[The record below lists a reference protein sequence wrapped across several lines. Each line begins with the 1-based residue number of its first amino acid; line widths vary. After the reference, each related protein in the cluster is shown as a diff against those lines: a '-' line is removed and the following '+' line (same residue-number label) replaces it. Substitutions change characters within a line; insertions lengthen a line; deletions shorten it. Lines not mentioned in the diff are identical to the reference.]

1 MDRHDCTDTIRGAA
15 LSSALSLSWHGWL
28 NDGKTLIM
36 REFNRVPATIM
47 ATVHTWR
54 RRNCARSSIRGMDE
68 HMLHDIGLTPEQA
81 RRETH
86 KPFWRA

>member
-1 MDRHDCTDTIRGAA
+1 MDRHNCTDTISGAA

-28 NDGKTLIM
+28 NDGKKLIV
-36 REFNRVPATIM
+36 REFNRVPATIA
-47 ATVHTWR
+47 ATVRVWR
-54 RRNCARSSIRGMDE
+54 RRNCARSSLRSMDE
-68 HMLHDIGLTPEQA
+68 HLLRDIGFTPEQA